1 MLLVLDGRLGHP
13 LPFCKGWA
21 SQVLARLPTP
31 RVTHCCLK
39 TSPRLADTTNV
50 ASRDST
56 ADLLPVVRERGRRLW
71 ASAVIGH
78 TLIVALAAPL
88 GIMPP
93 LPVYMFDFAM
103 LGVAFV
109 LAALL
114 FMKRVPERLLLVAS
128 AGLQWTGLLSIVA
141 SMYATNRQAYAVFF
155 LLQLSNAAVSLDT
168 RVATAT
174 VALVT
179 GFAIPLL
186 IRCGGHDAP
195 TFIAAIVIG
204 GAASFVV
211 HLTMRRSLAISEKH
225 RQDAA
230 ESAQQLSRQLDEL
243 RNSNEQRERLHD
255 QLLHSQRMEAIGTL
269 AAGMAH
275 DMNNVLAS
283 VRSLGHLLLTDITDA
298 KQRADVEQIIA
309 QTERGAALTRGLLAF
324 SRRGQYRKK
333 IVRLDEVVREVLPL
347 IERTLPKSIT
357 VKTELRLI
365 DASVE
370 ADATQLEQVLVNLA
384 LNAKDAMDGSGTLTI
399 STDLDVDANRASIT
413 VSDTGCGMDEA
424 TKRRAFEP
432 FFTTKPQGKG
442 TGLGLSTVWGI
453 VEQHGGSVTVD
464 SAPGRGATFTMRLP
478 ISKAK
483 PTTMPTRV
491 LSEQAVVR
499 GTVLLVDDEQ
509 AVRMTSKRLLE
520 RMGLDV
526 VMAENGAEALDQ
538 FAKHAADIRLVVLDM
553 GMPVMGGA
561 ECFRRLRER
570 SSVPVLI
577 ATGYSND
584 EEAQSLVSAGATILE
599 KPFSSAQLKAEVLR
613 LITSEQS
620 ARHVAVSQAQ
630 LRAV

>member
-1 MLLVLDGRLGHP
+1 MG
-13 LPFCKGWA
+13 
-21 SQVLARLPTP
+21 T
-31 RVTHCCLK
+31 
-39 TSPRLADTTNV
+39 
-50 ASRDST
+50 RDS
-56 ADLLPVVRERGRRLW
+56 AKVILPVVRERGRRLW

-88 GIMPP
+88 GIMPA
-93 LPVYMFDFAM
+93 LPVYLFDFAM

-109 LAALL
+109 IAALL
-114 FMKRVPERLLLVAS
+114 FTNRVPERLVLVAS
-128 AGLQWTGLLSIVA
+128 ASLQWTGLLSLAA
-141 SMYATNRQAYAVFF
+141 SMYSTNRQVYALFF
-155 LLQLSNAAVSLDT
+155 LLQIANAAVSLDT

-174 VALVT
+174 ITMAA
-179 GFAIPLL
+179 GFAIPMLL
-186 IRCGGHDAP
+186 RAGGPDTVP
-195 TFIAAIVIG
+195 FITAIVIG
-204 GAASFVV
+204 AYASFIV
-211 HLTMRRSLAISEKH
+211 HLTMRRSLVRSEQH

-230 ESAQQLSRQLDEL
+230 DGARRLADQLDEL
-243 RNSNEQRERLHD
+243 RRANTERDRLHD

-283 VRSLGHLLLTDITDA
+283 VRSLGHLLLADITDG
-298 KQRADVEQIIA
+298 KQRADVETIIA
-309 QTERGAALTRGLLAF
+309 QTDRGAALTRGLLAF

-333 IVRLDEVVREVLPL
+333 VVRLDEVVREVLPL

-357 VKTELRLI
+357 VKTALRLI

-384 LNAKDAMDGSGTLTI
+384 LNAKDAMDGAGTLNI
-399 STDLDVDANRASIT
+399 ATDLDVEANRACIR
-413 VSDTGCGMDEA
+413 VSDTGCGMDDA

-453 VEQHGGSVTVD
+453 VESHGGSVTVD
-464 SAPGRGATFTMRLP
+464 SAPGRGAAFTIRLP
-478 ISKAK
+478 ISKAL
-483 PTTMPTRV
+483 PTALPARV
-491 LSEQAVVR
+491 LSEQALVR

-538 FAKHAADIRLVVLDM
+538 FSKHAGEIRLVVLDM

-570 SSVPVLI
+570 SNVPVLI

-599 KPFSSAQLKAEVLR
+599 KPFSSAQLKGEVLR
-613 LITSEQS
+613 LITGEQS
-620 ARHVAVSQAQ
+620 ARHVAVNQAQ

>member
-1 MLLVLDGRLGHP
+1 MG
-13 LPFCKGWA
+13 
-21 SQVLARLPTP
+21 T
-31 RVTHCCLK
+31 
-39 TSPRLADTTNV
+39 
-50 ASRDST
+50 RDS
-56 ADLLPVVRERGRRLW
+56 AKVILPVVRERGRRLW

-88 GIMPP
+88 GIMPA
-93 LPVYMFDFAM
+93 LPVYLFDFAM

-109 LAALL
+109 IAALL
-114 FMKRVPERLLLVAS
+114 FTNRVPERLVLVAS
-128 AGLQWTGLLSIVA
+128 ASLQWTGLLSLAA
-141 SMYATNRQAYAVFF
+141 SMYSTNRQVYALFF
-155 LLQLSNAAVSLDT
+155 LLQIANAAVSLDT

-174 VALVT
+174 ITMAA
-179 GFAIPLL
+179 GFAIPMLL
-186 IRCGGHDAP
+186 RAGGPDTVP
-195 TFIAAIVIG
+195 FITAIVIG
-204 GAASFVV
+204 AYASFIV
-211 HLTMRRSLAISEKH
+211 HLTMRRSLVRSEQH

-230 ESAQQLSRQLDEL
+230 DGARRLADQLDEL
-243 RNSNEQRERLHD
+243 RRANTERDRLHD

-283 VRSLGHLLLTDITDA
+283 VRSLGHLLLADITDG
-298 KQRADVEQIIA
+298 KQRADVETIIA
-309 QTERGAALTRGLLAF
+309 QTDRGAALTRGLLAF

-333 IVRLDEVVREVLPL
+333 VVRLDEVVREVLPL

-357 VKTELRLI
+357 VKTALRLI

-384 LNAKDAMDGSGTLTI
+384 LNAKDAMDGAGTLTI
-399 STDLDVDANRASIT
+399 ATDIDVEANRACIT
-413 VSDTGCGMDEA
+413 VSDTGCGMDDA

-453 VEQHGGSVTVD
+453 VESHGGSVTVD
-464 SAPGRGATFTMRLP
+464 SAPGRGAAFTIRLP
-478 ISKAK
+478 ISKAL
-483 PTTMPTRV
+483 PTALPARV
-491 LSEQAVVR
+491 LSEQALVR

-538 FAKHAADIRLVVLDM
+538 FSKHAGEIRLVVLDM

-570 SSVPVLI
+570 SNVPVLI

-599 KPFSSAQLKAEVLR
+599 KPFSSAQLKGEVLR
-613 LITSEQS
+613 LITGEQS
-620 ARHVAVSQAQ
+620 ARHVAVNQAQ

>member
-1 MLLVLDGRLGHP
+1 ME
-13 LPFCKGWA
+13 
-21 SQVLARLPTP
+21 T
-31 RVTHCCLK
+31 
-39 TSPRLADTTNV
+39 
-50 ASRDST
+50 RDSSVVI
-56 ADLLPVVRERGRRLW
+56 LPVARERGRRLW
-71 ASAVIGH
+71 ASAVVGH
-78 TLIVALAAPL
+78 ALVVALAGPL
-88 GIMPP
+88 GLMPP
-93 LPVYMFDFAM
+93 LSVYLFDIAM
-103 LGVAFV
+103 VAV
-109 LAALL
+109 AVGIAALL
-114 FMKRVPERLLLVAS
+114 FTNRIPERFILVAS
-128 AGLQWTGLLSIVA
+128 AALQWTGMLSIVA
-141 SMYATNRQAYAVFF
+141 SMYATNRQVYARVF
-155 LLQLSNAAVSLDT
+155 LLQIANAAVSLDT
-168 RVATAT
+168 RVASAT
-174 VALVT
+174 ITMAA

-186 IRCGGHDAP
+186 LSIGGPDTVP
-195 TFIAAIVIG
+195 YIAAIVIG
-204 GAASFVV
+204 SYAAFII
-211 HLTMRRSLAISEKH
+211 HLTMRRSLVISEQH
-225 RQDAA
+225 RLDAA
-230 ESAQQLSRQLDEL
+230 DSARKLGLQLDEL
-243 RNSNEQRERLHD
+243 RRASEERDRLQD

-283 VRSLGHLLLTDITDA
+283 VRSLGHLLLCDITDL

-324 SRRGQYRKK
+324 SRRGQYRKRT
-333 IVRLDEVVREVLPL
+333 VRLDEVVREVLPL

-357 VKTELRLI
+357 VKCDLRLI

-384 LNAKDAMDGSGTLTI
+384 LNANDAMEGSGTLTI
-399 STDLDVDANRASIT
+399 VTDMDVETNRASIT
-413 VSDTGCGMDEA
+413 VKDTGCGMDEA

-453 VEQHGGSVTVD
+453 VESHGGTVSVE
-464 SAPGRGATFTMRLP
+464 SAPGEGATFSITLP
-478 ISKAK
+478 MSKAK

-499 GTVLLVDDEQ
+499 GTVLLVDDEP

-526 VMAENGAEALDQ
+526 VTAENGAEALDQ
-538 FAKHAADIRLVVLDM
+538 FAKLGGDIRLVVLDM

-570 SSVPVLI
+570 SNVPVLI

-599 KPFSSAQLKAEVLR
+599 KPFSSAQLKSEVLR
-613 LITSEQS
+613 LITSEKS
-620 ARHVAVSQAQ
+620 ARHVAVTQAQ